1 MGGLGRVCVMWPRGG
16 ALGRTDVVRR
26 AGADVRC
33 GCAALLGAPRDDL
46 ARRRGSSGHPHTRT
60 PLQERRGGAQSKARR
75 GSFGFCTGGQG
86 RRWSGC
92 TARGRAPKAR
102 TLPLWHDAA
111 PFPWSCGGELRDW
124 GARAQRERR
133 QARARSAHL
142 WCPFVCQRLPGH
154 ALRARPL
161 SARLEHLQCP
171 RTAHR
176 ASRALVSAGAC
187 HS

>member
-1 MGGLGRVCVMWPRGG
+1 MCVMWPRGG
-16 ALGRTDVVRR
+16 TNAGADGRGAACGCRRSLRVRGAPWGASRRPRAPTRELRASIHTPAHRSKRGGEAHRARPGAAALGFAQVDR
-26 AGADVRC
+26 AGAGAAARHAAAPQRRARC
-33 GCAALLGAPRDDL
+33 PCGMTPLRLHGPAGENCATGVPEP
-46 ARRRGSSGHPHTRT
+46 RGSGGR
-60 PLQERRGGAQSKARR
+60 QEPG
-75 GSFGFCTGGQG
+75 
-86 RRWSGC
+86 
-92 TARGRAPKAR
+92 
-102 TLPLWHDAA
+102 
-111 PFPWSCGGELRDW
+111 
-124 GARAQRERR
+124 
-133 QARARSAHL
+133 SAHF